1 MTVTKDCLMKEIHQI
16 GHMIKG
22 QLRHGIREMG
32 LKEVGHPYI
41 LKVLDEPH
49 NKGQVDN
56 QRDLAEVLRISPAA
70 IAQSIKRME
79 QEGLLLKI
87 SDENDLRVN
96 QITITD
102 KGRAYVEQ
110 INHGLQ
116 VLAEQIFTDF
126 TEQEIQQYH
135 EYNTRIIENA
145 KIFRADKEKLT

>member
-1 MTVTKDCLMKEIHQI
+1 MTVTKDHLMKEIHQI
-16 GHMIKG
+16 GHLIKG

-56 QRDLAEVLRISPAA
+56 QRDLAEILHISPAA

-79 QEGLLLKI
+79 HEGLLLKI
-87 SDENDLRVN
+87 NDENDLRVN

-116 VLAEQIFTDF
+116 VLAEQIFADF

-135 EYNTRIIENA
+135 DYNTRIIENA